1 VNLLAVLKKQIVSD
15 RVEIGPPY
23 VTRYEYAT
31 LVAVLA
37 VQIAYGAPI
46 LLSQEELKEI
56 EATNPIEIAKLEIK
70 KKRVP
75 LTILRYLPTGE
86 YQLVPLTW
94 LEIYEE

>member
-1 VNLLAVLKKQIVSD
+1 VNLLVVLKKQIISD
-15 RVEIGPPY
+15 KVEIGPRY

-37 VQIAYGAPI
+37 VQIAYGAPV
-46 LLSQEELKEI
+46 LLSKEELKKI
-56 EATNPIEIAKLEIK
+56 ESTNPIEIAKLEIK

-86 YQLVPLTW
+86 YQLVPLSW
-94 LEIYEE
+94 LEIVEE